1 MADENRFEIVHHSR
15 GTRRERTVKCEAID
29 CKNRV
34 KKGQELCADC
44 QKKDDEYQRSFALR

>member
-1 MADENRFEIVHHSR
+1 MAEGKGFEIVHKSR
-15 GTRRERTVKCEAID
+15 ARRERTVQCEAID

-44 QKKDDEYQRSFALR
+44 QKKEEEYQRSFALR